1 VTLELHPEEM
11 LDAARRGTLG
21 PQGFADLHAHL
32 DRCAGCR
39 LALALGDDLRAE
51 AAVTSADNALLGQMV
66 GGALAEPGTFVPSPL
81 PARASDTGPFG
92 RSAGRFARRAAIAL
106 ALLFVGGSAGAAIW
120 SAGGTHLLGKLWPE
134 IVPLP
139 RKQQSAP
146 ASDGPA
152 ASRARAATPLVPP
165 LPPSAPAPAPAPEE
179 TSGPARPRVHAPTPV
194 ALETADDVFADANR
208 ARRAGD
214 YDVALRRY
222 AQLHRQFPGTRQ
234 EMTARVIVGDLSL
247 TSGAT
252 RDALTSFDSY
262 LAASPEGTLAE
273 EARVGRA
280 LALQKLGRRGEERDA
295 WKQLLRRH
303 PDSVQVTR
311 ARDRLTELGE

>member
-39 LALALGDDLRAE
+39 LSLALGDDLHAE

-66 GGALAEPGTFVPSPL
+66 GGALSEPGVFGPL
-81 PARASDTGPFG
+81 PLPLPGRPSDTGPFG

-106 ALLFVGGSAGAAIW
+106 SLLFVGGSAGAAIW

-139 RKQQSAP
+139 RERKPSAP
-146 ASDGPA
+146 ASVGAP
-152 ASRARAATPLVPP
+152 ASRAPVIQPLEA
-165 LPPSAPAPAPAPEE
+165 LPPSATVPDEAPAPA
-179 TSGPARPRVHAPTPV
+179 RPRAHAPAPV

-214 YDVALRRY
+214 YTVALRRY

-252 RDALTSFDSY
+252 RDALASFDSY
-262 LAASPEGTLAE
+262 LAATPDGTLAE

-311 ARDRLTELGE
+311 ARERLAELGE